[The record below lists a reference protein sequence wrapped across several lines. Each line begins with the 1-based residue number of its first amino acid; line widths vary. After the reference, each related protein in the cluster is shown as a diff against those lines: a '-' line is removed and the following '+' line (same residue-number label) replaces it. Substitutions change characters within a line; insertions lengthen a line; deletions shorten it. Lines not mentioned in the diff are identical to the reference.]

1 MNEIFQKFIESL
13 DPSYKRLMEMSP
25 VTVPTLPSDVPRSGI
40 YLLSE
45 GEKHLYV
52 GRSNR
57 IRQRL
62 QEHCRPSSNHNTAPF
77 AFRLA
82 REATGILKASY
93 TEKGSRSHLEIQ
105 PEFQDEFKKAKE
117 RIKNMSVRFVG
128 ESDPLRQALLEM
140 YVAVCLETPYNDF
153 DTH

>member
-1 MNEIFQKFIESL
+1 MNEKFQAFIESL
-13 DPSYKRLMEMSP
+13 EPSYRLLLRMAP
-25 VTVPTLPSDVPRSGI
+25 VTILTLPSDIPQAGI

-45 GEKHLYV
+45 NDNHLYV

-62 QEHCRPSSNHNTAPF
+62 QEHCRPSSNNNTAPF

-82 REATGILKASY
+82 REATGLIKASY
-93 TEKGSRSHLEIQ
+93 MEKGSRTHLESI
-105 PEFQDEFKKAKE
+105 PEFQAEFMKAKD
-117 RIKNMSVRFVG
+117 RIRKMSVRVVS
-128 ESDPLRQALLEM
+128 EPNPLRQALLEM
-140 YVAVCLETPYNDF
+140 YVAICLETPHNDF